1 MYGTI
6 IKQLDKALEA
16 KDEKELRIRIEVLK
30 DFLENSPEPIT
41 PSPIAVPTFP
51 TQPLR
56 PLSEPYLET
65 PPGKETFPGKPT
77 PVTSQDKQV
86 RKGGVSRD
94 GVIVG
99 GDEIP
104 YTRPKGT

>member
-30 DFLENSPEPIT
+30 DFLENSPEPT
-41 PSPIAVPTFP
+41 PINSTPLNPINIPTFP
-51 TQPLR
+51 TTLDPTF
-56 PLSEPYLET
+56 EA
-65 PPGKETFPGKPT
+65 FPGKPT
-77 PVTSQDKQV
+77 PVTSQSKQV
-86 RKGGVSRD
+86 RKGGANRD
-94 GVIVG
+94 GVIIG

>member
-41 PSPIAVPTFP
+41 PTPIPTLPAQPLKPTFENP
-51 TQPLR
+51 TFD
-56 PLSEPYLET
+56 
-65 PPGKETFPGKPT
+65 TFPGKPT
-77 PVTSQDKQV
+77 PITSQSKQV

-99 GDEIP
+99 GDELP